1 MSKYV
6 IKAITKHIL
15 YIFLLFI
22 IFLALYFL
30 KIPCFFRFFTGI
42 PCPSCGMTRAFS
54 ALLKFNFR
62 ESFSYHPLL
71 IPALFTTFIAIHK
84 DVPQFKFNKKFCDIF
99 IWAFIVIFFVVYIF
113 RLICNIIP

>member
-6 IKAITKHIL
+6 IEVIAKHIL

-22 IFLALYFL
+22 IFLVLYFL

-54 ALLKFNFR
+54 SLLKFNFR
-62 ESFSYHPLL
+62 ESFYYHPLL
-71 IPALFTTFIAIHK
+71 IPALFTAFIAIHK

-99 IWAFIVIFFVVYIF
+99 TWTFIVIFFVVYFF
-113 RLICNIIP
+113 RVIGNKTP